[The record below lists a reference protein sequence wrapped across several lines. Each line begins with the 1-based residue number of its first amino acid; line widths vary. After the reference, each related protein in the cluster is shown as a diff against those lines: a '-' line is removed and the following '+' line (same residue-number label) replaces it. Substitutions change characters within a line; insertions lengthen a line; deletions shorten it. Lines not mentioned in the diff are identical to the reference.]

1 MSSHR
6 TGDDPGGDSSELLK
20 QELKAC
26 EGMQVFRLSL
36 FLLLFTFDHSCP
48 SLFVQSLDVTLFA
61 FFERRVHKDFEERKI
76 GCIVKLAGYR
86 AILFEK

>member
-1 MSSHR
+1 
-6 TGDDPGGDSSELLK
+6 
-20 QELKAC
+20 
-26 EGMQVFRLSL
+26 MQVFRLSL